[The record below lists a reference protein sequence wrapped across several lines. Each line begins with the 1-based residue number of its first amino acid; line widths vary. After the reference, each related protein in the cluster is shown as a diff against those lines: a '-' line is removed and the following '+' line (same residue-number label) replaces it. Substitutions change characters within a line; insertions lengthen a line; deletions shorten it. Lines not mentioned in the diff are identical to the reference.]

1 MLTKCAHL
9 VNYEY
14 NDDEEKAL
22 KTSLDYMIYFLKNC
36 TQDGDASKIADF
48 DCAYEQMDALGI
60 PK

>member
-1 MLTKCAHL
+1 M
-9 VNYEY
+9 NYEY